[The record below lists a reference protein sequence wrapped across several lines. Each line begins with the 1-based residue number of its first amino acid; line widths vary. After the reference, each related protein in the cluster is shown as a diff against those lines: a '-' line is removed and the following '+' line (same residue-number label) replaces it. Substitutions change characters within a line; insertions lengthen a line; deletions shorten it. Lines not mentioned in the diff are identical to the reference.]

1 MREICFAPMVAV
13 TIRSRNASRSLE
25 RRNRSKSTS
34 SFEASSRSKTT
45 PRWKPVLRDRPHV
58 SWAFAT
64 VGQGNACLAK
74 LFEPRLDDLAVD
86 AGVSG
91 ELCLRHASPLDEPS
105 EDKCECAPCAL
116 LPHWRLGRYT
126 TGSERNTLTQRCAT
140 RVQNCVASI
149 ARLQRSRLA
158 RRQFVTRSTNDS
170 VHLSRFCRAP
180 AARTVERTRSC
191 RLVCAPVNVTKTE
204 RGRQWTAPRGSMTT
218 IELPPLVWLTFVG
231 LGHEVFAK
239 AIHETLDEWIALGMV
254 PLQIFV
260 DASELVTIE
269 PGFRARSIDWVLR
282 NRAHVVSVRAFTQS
296 RLISM
301 GISLSRLFVGDV
313 LVAFNDKESLEREWL
328 DATRMVRDR
337 TPDKR

>member
-1 MREICFAPMVAV
+1 
-13 TIRSRNASRSLE
+13 
-25 RRNRSKSTS
+25 
-34 SFEASSRSKTT
+34 
-45 PRWKPVLRDRPHV
+45 
-58 SWAFAT
+58 
-64 VGQGNACLAK
+64 
-74 LFEPRLDDLAVD
+74 
-86 AGVSG
+86 
-91 ELCLRHASPLDEPS
+91 
-105 EDKCECAPCAL
+105 
-116 LPHWRLGRYT
+116 
-126 TGSERNTLTQRCAT
+126 
-140 RVQNCVASI
+140 
-149 ARLQRSRLA
+149 
-158 RRQFVTRSTNDS
+158 
-170 VHLSRFCRAP
+170 
-180 AARTVERTRSC
+180 
-191 RLVCAPVNVTKTE
+191 
-204 RGRQWTAPRGSMTT
+204 MTT